1 MFPAP
6 FIAVV
11 DANVLVNACV
21 RDLVL
26 RAAAADFFQLRWS
39 EQILA
44 EVERTLIT
52 KLDLPP
58 PRASRVITAM
68 AAHFPDARVIGHE
81 PLIDAMPNDPKD
93 RHLAAAAVKAGAQ
106 VIITFNLKDFAELP
120 DDIEAQSPDEF
131 LCNLFDLNPRGF
143 VALIHQ
149 QARDLDKPPSTTDQL
164 LDRLA
169 RYTPDVVALARHRL
183 TIKKR

>member
-39 EQILA
+39 EQIL
-44 EVERTLIT
+44 V
-52 KLDLPP
+52 
-58 PRASRVITAM
+58 
-68 AAHFPDARVIGHE
+68 
-81 PLIDAMPNDPKD
+81 
-93 RHLAAAAVKAGAQ
+93 
-106 VIITFNLKDFAELP
+106 
-120 DDIEAQSPDEF
+120 
-131 LCNLFDLNPRGF
+131 